1 MNSQAVDEASEED
14 NGEVGC
20 ITAVGASVF
29 GRPVWPRAFHDFVH
43 AIDRAAWVCE
53 RLTRVDFELV
63 GVSEG
68 GPSVFLRDV
77 MLRVDSS
84 WCSYVIPGDQWDN
97 TLAPLALLHVP
108 VRCVVIPYGGDEG
121 DIEEEVRGIV

>member
-20 ITAVGASVF
+20 VTAVGASVF
-29 GRPVWPRAFHDFVH
+29 GRPVWPSAFHDFVH
-43 AIDRAAWVCE
+43 AIDRGAWVRE
-53 RLTRVDFELV
+53 RLARVDFELV

-77 MLRVDSS
+77 MSCVDSS
-84 WCSYVIPGDQWDN
+84 WGSYAIPGDQRDN
-97 TLAPLALLHVP
+97 ALAALMLLHVP
-108 VRCVVIPYGGDEG
+108 VRCVVVPYGGDEG